1 VSVDLALIV
10 IGGAI
15 LVLGVLSSVVKRLWL
30 SVPLAA
36 MLLGLVLGPQATG
49 LVEIGQLGPERK
61 VLEEVA
67 RITLSVSLVATGLQI
82 TSDDLKENW
91 RRASSLLTVAMA
103 GMWLVTSLGVWLLL
117 DLPWVIALVVGAS

>member
-1 VSVDLALIV
+1 VLPVFPRFQGSSSRVSVDLALIV

-61 VLEEVA
+61 V
-67 RITLSVSLVATGLQI
+67 S
-82 TSDDLKENW
+82 
-91 RRASSLLTVAMA
+91 RRWHGSR
-103 GMWLVTSLGVWLLL
+103 
-117 DLPWVIALVVGAS
+117 